1 MVNLKKLSVNPIV
14 GVAILKYN
22 LFKRL
27 LKMTASISVCT
38 LLLSLNVQQSFAS
51 DVRMACKTDG
61 VIPDIEGLYI
71 EEARNILFT
80 YCWKPRDGEEVND
93 VGDETFWFSY
103 LLEVTPELIFC
114 GRVCRYAYEDKS
126 AYLEVSTLYEGKVTA
141 VEGWCKI

>member
-1 MVNLKKLSVNPIV
+1 MNKDLGVPVLKTNLVKR
-14 GVAILKYN
+14 ILKATLN
-22 LFKRL
+22 
-27 LKMTASISVCT
+27 VCVCAV
-38 LLLSLNVQQSFAS
+38 LLLSLSTNQLAAS

-80 YCWKPRDGEEVND
+80 YAWKPRGGEEVND
-93 VGDETFWFSY
+93 MGDEKFWFSY